1 MPVTASLNVIVY
13 AIVPTEVVYAPGL
26 VVKDAV
32 GATVST
38 VMVRVDGV
46 AIAKLFDASLIAFAL
61 RVTDPLVPVVQFAS
75 VSV

>member
-38 VMVRVDGV
+38 VIVRVDGV
-46 AIAKLFDASLIAFAL
+46 ATAKLFDASRIAFAL
-61 RVTDPLVPVVQFAS
+61 SVTDPLVPVVQFAS